1 MEAWIQG
8 FAVRRTVLFV
18 SFRKTTGRR
27 QDFGKN
33 MGREHLRVRQQ
44 AQTPVNGLSG
54 SGTVPSNQAIPVIQA
69 GPMRD

>member
-18 SFRKTTGRR
+18 SFRKATGRR
-27 QDFGKN
+27 QDIGQG

-44 AQTPVNGLSG
+44 AQTPINGLSG

-69 GPMRD
+69 GSMRD

>member
-8 FAVRRTVLFV
+8 FAVRRTALFI
-18 SFRKTTGRR
+18 FIKQTTGRR
-27 QDFGKN
+27 QDIGKN

-54 SGTVPSNQAIPVIQA
+54 SGTVPSSQAIPVIQA